1 MPIFTSSMRYLS
13 QRSSRTGCPCY
24 LRSRWTKPSA
34 ISTSRSVGLC
44 LSSGNTLRYNEHI
57 FRLAPHG
64 CTRNVGFTICCS
76 LAQCFC
82 QCFWA
87 ALSRDLVVRLGERA
101 TGSATRH
108 IILSPTPPAP
118 PNHHPSLPLELL
130 LQSEL
135 QPPSTTPNSASPP
148 PSLGDGTT
156 ASCCPLLR
164 YAPPPS
170 RSSVVAVG
178 LAHF

>member
-1 MPIFTSSMRYLS
+1 MVTGWIVMPIFTSSMRYLS

-64 CTRNVGFTICCS
+64 CTRNVGFTICCW
-76 LAQCFC
+76 LAQCS
-82 QCFWA
+82 WA
-87 ALSRDLVVRLGERA
+87 ALSCDLVVRLGERV

-118 PNHHPSLPLELL
+118 PNCHPSSLPLELL
-130 LQSEL
+130 LQPEL
-135 QPPSTTPNSASPP
+135 QPPPTTPNSATD
-148 PSLGDGTT
+148 DGTT

-164 YAPPPS
+164 CAPPPS
-170 RSSVVAVG
+170 RSSVVTVG